1 MKKKSL
7 KLTVAALAV
16 TLVGGIFAGC
26 GSADSK
32 KSETETKKETAK
44 IEEVS
49 GSITASGSSAL
60 QPLAKAAADMFM
72 QKNTKAQI
80 NIQGGGSGT
89 GLSQVAQGAVDI
101 GNSDVFAEE
110 KLTGDK
116 AELAKSLVDH
126 KVCAIGFAIVANK
139 DVKVDTLTK
148 AQIQD
153 IFQGKITNW
162 KQVGG
167 EDLKIEIINRGKP
180 SGTRATFVKTI
191 MEGKEEA
198 EGIGTTQDSSGAVQ
212 KAIEATKG
220 SISYLALSYFV
231 NEEAKKGMKLMKI
244 DGVEA
249 TKENITTGKYPFWSF
264 EHMYTKGQPSGLT
277 KTFLD
282 YMVSDEVKPLIESKG
297 YIPAN
302 DMKVQ

>member
-1 MKKKSL
+1 MNKKSL
-7 KLTVAALAV
+7 KVVVAALAITV
-16 TLVGGIFAGC
+16 MGGMFAGC
-26 GSADSK
+26 G
-32 KSETETKKETAK
+32 KSGSTTNKEAAKTEGT
-44 IEEVS
+44 S

-72 QKNTKAQI
+72 KKNTNAQI

-101 GNSDVFAEE
+101 GNSDLFAEE

-116 AELAKSLVDH
+116 AELAKSLVNH

-153 IFQGKITNW
+153 MFQGKITNW
-162 KQVGG
+162 KEVGG
-167 EDLKIEIINRGKP
+167 EDLKIEIVNRGKS
-180 SGTRATFVKTI
+180 SGTRSTFVKTV
-191 MEGKEEA
+191 MDGKEEA

-212 KAIEATKG
+212 KTIEATKG

-231 NEEAKKGMKLMKI
+231 NEEAKDSMKLIKI

-264 EHMYTKGQPSGLT
+264 EHMYTKGEPSGLA
-277 KTFLD
+277 KAFLD
-282 YMVSDEVKPLIESKG
+282 YMISDEVKPVIESKG
-297 YIPAN
+297 YIPVS